1 MQKSK
6 AIIYVA
12 PHFSGKTNYLNYLL
26 KLKTKWT
33 RYHTAIVCVSRGLEK
48 QYWQKEKHRKFY
60 LTALGA
66 HTLGTNVNKFFI
78 DNLDNMSNLQLS
90 YLKRDLS
97 VNVPNNVW
105 ATSNII
111 DYELFNKIFVN
122 YEIEIKIFKKIKLK
136 WYEKIIDIIL

>member
-1 MQKSK
+1 
-6 AIIYVA
+6 
-12 PHFSGKTNYLNYLL
+12 
-26 KLKTKWT
+26 
-33 RYHTAIVCVSRGLEK
+33 
-48 QYWQKEKHRKFY
+48 
-60 LTALGA
+60 
-66 HTLGTNVNKFFI
+66 
-78 DNLDNMSNLQLS
+78 MSNLQLS